1 MRCGDPESVTEPDPA
16 RPDPDRANRIRLP
29 LSISMMKTTLS
40 RSPLMIAAHWRRHQG
55 IRSGA
60 GELSP
65 PCSLLSVVIDLEGL
79 RRRKRSSL
87 VVEGL
92 VPDGSRGYHDRR
104 GWSSEIR
111 LCAYRLEMVFERSY
125 ILFECMCACSFRL
138 FVDNVEN
145 TMLDF
150 YG

>member
-1 MRCGDPESVTEPDPA
+1 MMPSDAFSSAVPVREVIIWTRGTL
-16 RPDPDRANRIRLP
+16 RI
-29 LSISMMKTTLS
+29 
-40 RSPLMIAAHWRRHQG
+40 LMIR
-55 IRSGA
+55 IV
-60 GELSP
+60 
-65 PCSLLSVVIDLEGL
+65 LLCTPRSVVIDLEGL

-92 VPDGSRGYHDRR
+92 VPDGSRGYHDGR